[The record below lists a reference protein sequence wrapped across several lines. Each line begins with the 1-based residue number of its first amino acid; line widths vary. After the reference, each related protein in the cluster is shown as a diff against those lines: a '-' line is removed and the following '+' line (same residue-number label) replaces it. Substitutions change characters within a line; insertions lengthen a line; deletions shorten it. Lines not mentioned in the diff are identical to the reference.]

1 MLNIMIFYAAFL
13 FLLFSGIAYSN
24 EVADLLPESPDVAG
38 YNYYKTNADVYQNP
52 HEEII
57 TSLISQS
64 LDRID
69 YGESIYDL
77 CCGNG
82 LVTKLL
88 NQNIRFIKGI
98 DPYMASQ
105 YREQTGKDCFEL
117 DFKQMSQNINLPKV
131 NTIVCSFALHLCPE
145 SLLPNVL
152 YNLSQLAQQLVIITP
167 NKKPNITQFWEMTDE
182 IVQDR
187 VRLRIYKRK

>member
-1 MLNIMIFYAAFL
+1 MTKAIRNQYAQL
-13 FLLFSGIAYSN
+13 G
-24 EVADLLPESPDVAG
+24 VD
-38 YNYYKTNADVYQNP
+38 NYYKTNADIYQNP
-52 HEEII
+52 HEAII

-69 YGESIYDL
+69 YGESVYDL

-88 NQNIRFIKGI
+88 NQNIKFIKGI
-98 DPYMASQ
+98 DPYMATQ

-117 DFKQMSQNINLPKV
+117 NFKQMSQNINLPKV

-187 VRLRIYKRK
+187 VRLQIYKRK

>member
-1 MLNIMIFYAAFL
+1 
-13 FLLFSGIAYSN
+13 
-24 EVADLLPESPDVAG
+24 
-38 YNYYKTNADVYQNP
+38 
-52 HEEII
+52 
-57 TSLISQS
+57 
-64 LDRID
+64 
-69 YGESIYDL
+69 
-77 CCGNG
+77 
-82 LVTKLL
+82 
-88 NQNIRFIKGI
+88 
-98 DPYMASQ
+98 MASQ

-167 NKKPNITQFWEMTDE
+167 NKKPNITQFWEMTDK

-187 VRLRIYKRK
+187 VRLQIYKRK